1 MKKKISNKN
10 DVKINKYKKMGKQQP
25 PQDCYLKD

>member
-10 DVKINKYKKMGKQQP
+10 DVKINKYKKWENNN
-25 PQDCYLKD
+25 PQYCYLKD